1 MTVFFAN
8 IRSMPKPIISL
19 FGCLFL
25 LVISGCGAK
34 DLQSIQVTPTNV
46 DLTTLGASQQ
56 FSVMANYS
64 NNSSF
69 NVANQVTY
77 TVTSPATNVANAV
90 TVSGTGLAENVIATC
105 TWQPTFDST
114 GKQAGFSSTPY
125 VVTVTFDGQTAT
137 AFINVASTGC
147 QHP

>member
-8 IRSMPKPIISL
+8 IRSMSKPIISL

-56 FSVMANYS
+56 FSVMANYT

-90 TVSGTGLAENVIATC
+90 TVSGTGLAENVIPAC
-105 TWQPTFDST
+105 TWTMIPATGGAPATFT
-114 GKQAGFSSTPY
+114 STPY
-125 VVTVTFDGQTAT
+125 VVTVTFGGQTAT
-137 AFINVASTGC
+137 AFVNVASTGC
-147 QHP
+147 AHP